1 MQNDGC
7 VLPSLAETVVLHRLG
22 LIRTDELPMAA
33 ARWLAAD
40 GVDTESIRL
49 LAGHDPHDPWELERL
64 LVVAADAVR
73 VIPPTDPAAEEN
85 IAVNWVT
92 NNWREDRDTR
102 GAVAVLARL
111 GVTQYDW
118 DLGLFVGLD
127 DEWNSGWGRLEP
139 DLKADAELQLDFLLH
154 RDG

>member
-111 GVTQYDW
+111 GVTHYDW